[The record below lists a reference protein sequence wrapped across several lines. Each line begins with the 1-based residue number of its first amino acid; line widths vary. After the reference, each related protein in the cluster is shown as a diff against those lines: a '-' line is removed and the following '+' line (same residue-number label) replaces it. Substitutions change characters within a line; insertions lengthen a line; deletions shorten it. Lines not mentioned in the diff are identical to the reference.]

1 MTLPHQKPAH
11 YTPPLNAPAA
21 TLGVSVKE
29 LKAALQFLGWIERG
43 IFPFCPTTAAVN
55 LGLAYREC
63 GGNEYGCQVSR
74 IHITPKGIEQ
84 LAAYFRGDLLPIIHK

>member
-1 MTLPHQKPAH
+1 MTLPHQKPTH

-21 TLGVSVKE
+21 ALGVSVKE

-43 IFPFCPTTAAVN
+43 IFPFHATPAAVN
-55 LGLAYREC
+55 LDLAYQEC

-74 IHITPKGIEQ
+74 IHITHKGMAQ
-84 LAAYFRGDLLPIIHK
+84 LAAYFRGDLLPVIKQ